1 MSFASNASPFG
12 LKRSSEAQD
21 FARRASSKLLT
32 WVREHYEIYT
42 LDQANF
48 TPSGLFN
55 YHLRGDYYLG
65 LTKDN
70 AAYTNMG
77 IFADG
82 ASRLTNIAS
91 PIESVDTAG
100 ITRSRDLA
108 ARFQSRTT
116 VQPAGGGVAEFG
128 VMNASEPLAPAHPA
142 HFFTREVAN
151 GSMLTEFLFAEQATM
166 TYRLLPYMK
175 DFHKGVKE
183 FLTNEAIFFSDNINL
198 LKNKDDGGG
207 QIAHVA
213 QAFLIENFYTMLD
226 AEITPVDVGEVRKP
240 VNNRGGDLIV
250 DLNPF
255 GSFTLMSVNPAD
267 PKPCFVLPI
276 AYVLGVMQ
284 EYRAISTDVDAAID
298 ARIEAQLRDLLIEA
312 VRTSYRIGGFY
323 TVDALLAPP
332 NDLVLTDCDNFRP
345 RYRSDRAGTRRI
357 VSEKTDD
364 FNQGRVRE
372 CLNYFFGLHFDSFS
386 TEFTIGSVVELNFNF
401 QKAFND
407 FQSNQEAPAMGAND
421 LRTYLQGGAF
431 YRVTASRRGTK
442 RQKNQQFYD
451 LEAVDAAGNLR
462 VAPRTSRLEGV
473 KFQHE
478 DQGIQVPAMRLV
490 RLAGEGSNDPRAH
503 NPLNIIGRLLLT
515 QSYYVFNAGSYYTTK
530 RDMRKLKA
538 EDTTGSYEPL
548 AEALQRG
555 GAWNSGRN
563 GHQAGH
569 RFGILDLYAE
579 QRLDLIADYL
589 AAMYDSLKGKYRDS
603 FVNFYTGDMHTNEL
617 SYLTSAVSNYIDSR
631 VTPEDAER
639 EPVLVGPRLTTR
651 LPEETI
657 VSQTPVYPPNHPD
670 VLAGLAVAGDRMPE
684 QTHRQVMNFR
694 TADPELVYYQ
704 MDSVLLREALRDLN
718 LEFYQWYTDIAEG
731 LDRGERNFL
740 RGGNLDPDDSNR
752 PMVRTGSGKKGDR
765 PHDKK
770 RIAPTKL
777 ILNSMW
783 PLLTDR
789 AKKAVESGEVPA
801 HLMLRRL
808 VAAVTRHRVETSRA
822 IPAVPISTSFINF
835 GELLR
840 SPAQYALPPNLSSDD
855 VAAFVDY
862 LQSTYFN
869 DYGLIANLAA
879 DIETVRTIEYS
890 QDQLISAFKR
900 QYNSFRNTKVLNR
913 FSFPATAS
921 LVTIFRRLIQTDPNQ
936 RAEMAAIITT
946 QTPPAPVEAPAPAAP
961 IPEPM
966 RRA

>member
-21 FARRASSKLLT
+21 FAKRASSKLLT

-65 LTKDN
+65 LTKDSAIPATN

-77 IFADG
+77 LYADG

-100 ITRSRDLA
+100 IIRSRDLA

-116 VQPAGGGVAEFG
+116 VQPAGGGLAEFG
-128 VMNASEPLAPAHPA
+128 VMNASEPLVPAHPA

-213 QAFLIENFYTMLD
+213 QAFLIDNFYAMLD
-226 AEITPVDVGEVRKP
+226 AEITPVDVGQVRSP
-240 VNNRGGDLIV
+240 VKNIGGDLIV

-255 GSFTLMSVNPAD
+255 ASFTLISMNRLD

-276 AYVLGVMQ
+276 AYALGAIQ
-284 EYRAISTDVDAAID
+284 EYRAISTDVDAATD

-323 TVDALLAPP
+323 TVDGARVPP
-332 NDLVLTDCDNFRP
+332 NDLILTDCDNFRP
-345 RYRSDRAGTRRI
+345 RYRADRAGTRRI

-401 QKAFND
+401 QKALDD
-407 FQSNQEAPAMGAND
+407 FESNQEAPAMGRND
-421 LRTYLQGGAF
+421 LRTYLQGGAL

-442 RQKNQQFYD
+442 KQKNQQFYD

-462 VAPRTSRLEGV
+462 VAPRTSRLLGV
-473 KFQHE
+473 KLQHE

-555 GAWNSGRN
+555 GEWNSGRN

-651 LPEETI
+651 LPEEP
-657 VSQTPVYPPNHPD
+657 TPPLGPVEAY
-670 VLAGLAVAGDRMPE
+670 
-684 QTHRQVMNFR
+684 RQIQNFR

-704 MDSVLLREALRDLN
+704 LDSQLLREALRDLN
-718 LEFYQWYTDIAEG
+718 LDFYQWYTNIAEG

-740 RGGNLDPDDSNR
+740 RGGNLDPDDRNR

-855 VAAFVDY
+855 VAAFIDY

-936 RAEMAAIITT
+936 RAEMAATITT
-946 QTPPAPVEAPAPAAP
+946 QAPPGPVEDPAPAAP

>member
-1 MSFASNASPFG
+1 MRVHEMSFASNASPFG
-12 LKRSSEAQD
+12 LKRSSGARD
-21 FARRASSKLLT
+21 FANRAASKLFT

-42 LDQANF
+42 LNEANF

-77 IFADG
+77 LFANG
-82 ASRLTNIAS
+82 ASRLANIAS

-100 ITRSRDLA
+100 ITRSRDLT
-108 ARFQSRTT
+108 ARFQSRTR
-116 VQPAGGGVAEFG
+116 VQPAGGGITEFG
-128 VMNASEPLAPAHPA
+128 IMNASQPLVPAHPA

-175 DFHKGVKE
+175 EFHKGVKE

-207 QIAHVA
+207 QVAHVA
-213 QAFLIENFYTMLD
+213 QAFLIDNFYAMLD
-226 AEITPVDVGEVRKP
+226 AEISPADVGQIRSP
-240 VNNRGGDLIV
+240 VNNRGGTLIV

-276 AYVLGVMQ
+276 AYALGAIQ
-284 EYRAISTDVDAAID
+284 EYRAISADVDAATN

-323 TVDALLAPP
+323 TVDSARVPP

-345 RYRSDRAGTRRI
+345 RYRADRAGTRRI
-357 VSEKTDD
+357 VSEKTDN

-372 CLNYFFGLHFDSFS
+372 CLNYFFGLHFDAFS

-407 FQSNQEAPAMGAND
+407 FQSNQDAPAMGAAD
-421 LRTYLQGGAF
+421 LRTYLRGGAF

-442 RQKNQQFYD
+442 KQKNQQFYD
-451 LEAVDAAGNLR
+451 LEAVDAAGNVR
-462 VAPRTSRLEGV
+462 VAPRPSRLVGV

-538 EDTTGSYEPL
+538 EDTTGSYGPL
-548 AEALQRG
+548 AEALQSG

-569 RFGILDLYAE
+569 KLGILDLYAE

-589 AAMYDSLKGKYRDS
+589 AAMYDSLKGDYRDS

-639 EPVLVGPRLTTR
+639 ESVLVGPRLTTR
-651 LPEETI
+651 LPER
-657 VSQTPVYPPNHPD
+657 STPPLGPVEAY
-670 VLAGLAVAGDRMPE
+670 
-684 QTHRQVMNFR
+684 RQIQNFR

-704 MDSVLLREALRDLN
+704 MDSALLREALRDLN
-718 LEFYQWYTDIAEG
+718 LGFYQWYTDIAEG

-740 RGGNLDPDDSNR
+740 RGGNLEPDDSSR
-752 PMVRTGSGKKGDR
+752 PMVRTGKGKNSDS

-808 VAAVTRHRVETSRA
+808 VAAVTRHRVDTSRA

-840 SPAQYALPPNLSSDD
+840 SPAQYALPPDLSSDD
-855 VAAFVDY
+855 VAAFIDY

-869 DYGLIANLAA
+869 DYGLIANIAA
-879 DIETVRTIEYS
+879 DIETVRTIEYN

-900 QYNSFRNTKVLNR
+900 QYNSFRNTRVLNR
-913 FSFPATAS
+913 FTFPATAS
-921 LVTIFRRLIQTDPNQ
+921 LVTIFRRLIQIDPNQ
-936 RAEMAAIITT
+936 RAEMAATITT
-946 QTPPAPVEAPAPAAP
+946 QAPPAPVEDPAPAAP

-966 RRA
+966 RRV